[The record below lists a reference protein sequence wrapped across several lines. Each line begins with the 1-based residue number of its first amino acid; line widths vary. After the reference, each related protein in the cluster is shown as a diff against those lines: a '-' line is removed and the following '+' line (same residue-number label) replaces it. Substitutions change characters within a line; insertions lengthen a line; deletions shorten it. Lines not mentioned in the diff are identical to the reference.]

1 MVNSIKFKGTYEVEL
16 DVRNRLRL
24 NNESISLKDISIVR
38 YKLDTYGEKEISFI
52 KETMNKFKRSTHLA
66 EVMLNDGIAEEL
78 KRLQDTF
85 DNLALFIYVPI
96 EDTDIG
102 RGCLSEQKAL
112 NLISIEDM
120 YFDRIILLDKSTT
133 LHTESA
139 NGLKAEVSSLTGCTE
154 SDIGI
159 CGSPLSV
166 EDNCCLTA
174 LRARELMSNYGAVEG
189 VTIPSSN
196 SQNTGCCGCIGHLDI
211 TENIHLNNRALKRTT
226 TPKNKRNKKAKGIR
240 IWV

>member
-1 MVNSIKFKGTYEVEL
+1 MVHSIKFKGTYEVEL
-16 DVRNRLRL
+16 GVRNKLRL
-24 NNESISLKDISIVR
+24 GNESISLKDVAIVR
-38 YKLDTYGEKEISFI
+38 YRLDSYKDKEISFI
-52 KETMNKFKRSTHLA
+52 RETMNKFNLSTHLA
-66 EVMLNDGIAEEL
+66 ELILNDNTAEEL

-85 DNLALFIYVPI
+85 DNLACFIYVPI
-96 EDTDIG
+96 EDTDIQG
-102 RGCLSEQKAL
+102 GSLSEQKAL

-139 NGLKAEVSSLTGCTE
+139 NRLKAEISSLTGCTE

-159 CGSPLSV
+159 CGSPLSA

-189 VTIPSSN
+189 ITIPSSN
-196 SQNTGCCGCIGHLDI
+196 LQGTGCCGCIGHLDI
-211 TENIHLNNRALKRTT
+211 TESIYSNKGALKRTT